1 MTGKRSTPF
10 HSFTRRIRDLV
21 PKGPRDEGFSLIEIL
36 VASSIASIILIM
48 VYSSYSTILR
58 TIRDLSSYSE
68 FHENLNLALLRMDR
82 DIAGMFIDRD
92 NNRAGLTGELDGD
105 NSILNFVTINH
116 RDFSISGGLRKSNP
130 VSDINEVG
138 YFLREDPQYRGVY
151 FLVRREDRS
160 YDDDLS
166 HGGRESVILE
176 NVMELKF
183 DFKLRNDWTSRWDSR
198 QTKRFPQAIRTR
210 IKIRSYTGREENFTF
225 LSYPD
230 LNG

>member
-1 MTGKRSTPF
+1 
-10 HSFTRRIRDLV
+10 
-21 PKGPRDEGFSLIEIL
+21 

-58 TIRDLSSYSE
+58 TIRDMSSYSE
-68 FHENLNLALLRMDR
+68 FHENLNLAILKMDK

-92 NNRAGLTGELDGD
+92 NDKVGLIGEVAGD

-116 RDFSISGGLRKSNP
+116 RAFNISGGLRKSIP
-130 VSDINEVG
+130 MSDINEVG

-151 FLVRREDRS
+151 LLVRREDRS

-166 HGGRESVILE
+166 HGGTESVILE

-183 DFKLRNDWTSRWDSR
+183 DFKLRNDWTPRWDSR
-198 QTKRFPQAIRTR
+198 ETKNIHRPYA
-210 IKIRSYTGREENFTF
+210 
-225 LSYPD
+225 P
-230 LNG
+230 